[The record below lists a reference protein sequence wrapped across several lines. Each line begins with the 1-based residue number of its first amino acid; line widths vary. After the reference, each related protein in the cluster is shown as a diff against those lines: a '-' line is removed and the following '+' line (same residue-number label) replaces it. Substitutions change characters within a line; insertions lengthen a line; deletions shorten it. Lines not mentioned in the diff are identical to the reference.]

1 VEEMGDLPAVDLKI
15 AEKDKRLSG
24 TVTFYAVRVGPQGPA
39 VEGKDVVEMLEPR
52 LDGKRLEFKVKNS
65 RGETLAMVLKL
76 TGKDEGELSTRGVTS
91 DGGEHPATREL
102 LVKMK
107 RVR

>member
-1 VEEMGDLPAVDLKI
+1 
-15 AEKDKRLSG
+15 
-24 TVTFYAVRVGPQGPA
+24 
-39 VEGKDVVEMLEPR
+39 
-52 LDGKRLEFKVKNS
+52 
-65 RGETLAMVLKL
+65 MVLKL